1 MEKYDPKN
9 IEKKWQKMWEEE
21 KLNLATDDT
30 TKDKLYVL
38 DMFPYP
44 SGDGLHLG
52 HTENYVATDIYS
64 RYFRMK
70 EKNVLHPIGWDAFGL
85 PAENFAIKTGV
96 HPNIKTHENIK
107 NFTRQIHELGASYD
121 WSREIDTS
129 SPEYYAWTQWWF
141 LFLYENGWAYKKKAK
156 VNWCESCKTVLANE
170 QVENGVCERCKNTV
184 IQKDLEQWFFKI
196 TDFADDLINDLD
208 TVDWPE
214 STKANQ
220 KHWIG
225 RSVGVQ
231 FDMPVAGTET
241 KIPVYTT
248 RVDTVFGM
256 TYVVVAPESE
266 LVQTL
271 LEKVSNKEEVEACIL
286 AASKKTELERTE
298 LAKEKTGVEL
308 KGVVAVNPFN
318 DKEVPVFIGDYVLA
332 NYGTGAVMAVP
343 AHDER
348 DFEFAQKYDLP
359 IVQSIKP
366 EPLGHMSRNAEDVTM
381 GGGDVLEVKVDG
393 CFTVDGTLVESGD
406 FTGLSSAE
414 AREKMGEW
422 VEKQKIGTRKV
433 NYRLRDWLVSRQ
445 RYWGAPIPVVYDPEG
460 KAHPV
465 PKEHL
470 PWLLPTDVEFKPT
483 GISPLADSKELKER
497 TEKLFGKGWTPEI
510 DTMDTFVC
518 SSWYYFRYA
527 DPKNE
532 KEFASPGAIKQWL
545 PVDMYMGGAE
555 HTVLHLMY
563 ARFFTK
569 ALHKKGL
576 IDFNEPFLKLRHQG
590 MILAEDGRKMSKSL
604 GNVVNPDS
612 VIETYG
618 ADTLRLHIMFMGPLE
633 DMKPW
638 SPGTILGSRRFVE
651 KVWRLA
657 SRVQEGVSVNE
668 ALLHKTIQKVGND
681 IETLSYNTAI
691 SALMILVSD
700 MEKQEGVSQESFE
713 MVLKLIAPFAPHVAE
728 ELWHSLGHEDS
739 IHTQTWPTF
748 DLSKTVDDIV
758 TYAVQ
763 INGKVRDEIEVAADM
778 SQPEIESRAM
788 ASEKVQQWME
798 GRTPKKVIFVKG
810 RLVNI
815 VV

>member
-1 MEKYDPKN
+1 MEHYDPKN
-9 IEKKWQKMWEEE
+9 IEKKWQEKWEKDELSKAQEGSSKEKM
-21 KLNLATDDT
+21 
-30 TKDKLYVL
+30 YVL

-70 EKNVLHPIGWDAFGL
+70 GKNVLHPIGWDAFGL

-96 HPNIKTHENIK
+96 HPNEKTHENIK

-129 SPEYYAWTQWWF
+129 SPEYYKWTQWWF
-141 LFLYENGWAYKKKAK
+141 LFLYEHGWAYKKKAK
-156 VNWCESCKTVLANE
+156 VNWCDSCKTVLANE
-170 QVENGVCERCKNTV
+170 QAEGGICERCKSEV

-208 TVDWPE
+208 QVDWPE
-214 STKANQ
+214 STKTNQ
-220 KHWIG
+220 RNWIG
-225 RSVGVQ
+225 RSTGVQ
-231 FDMPVAGTET
+231 FDLDVKDSNE
-241 KIPVYTT
+241 KISVYTT

-256 TYVVVAPESE
+256 TYVVLAPESE
-266 LVQTL
+266 LAQTL
-271 LEKVSNKEEVEACIL
+271 MQQAENMSEIEAYMS

-298 LAKEKTGVEL
+298 LAKEKTGVEM
-308 KGVVAVNPFN
+308 KGVVAINPFN
-318 DKEVPVFIGDYVLA
+318 GEEVPVFVADYVLA

-348 DFEFAQKYDLP
+348 DFAFAKKYNLP
-359 IVQSIKP
+359 IIESI
-366 EPLGHMSRNAEDVTM
+366 S
-381 GGGDVLEVKVDG
+381 GGDIAQEAY
-393 CFTVDGTLVESGD
+393 TEDGTLVNSND
-406 FTGLSSAE
+406 FTGLTSTE

-422 VEKQKIGTRKV
+422 VEEKKIGTRKV

-445 RYWGAPIPVVYDPEG
+445 RYWGAPIPVVYDPDG

-465 PKEHL
+465 PQEHL
-470 PWLLPTDVEFKPT
+470 PWTLPTDVEFKPT
-483 GISPLADSKELKER
+483 GVSPLAQSQELKER
-497 TEKLFGKGWTPEI
+497 TEKIFGEGWTPEV

-527 DPKNE
+527 DPKNDSA
-532 KEFASPGAIKQWL
+532 FASKEAVRQWM

-569 ALHKKGL
+569 ALHRKGL
-576 IDFNEPFLKLRHQG
+576 IDFNEPFIKLRHQG

-638 SPGTILGSRRFVE
+638 SPGTILGSRRFIE
-651 KVWRLA
+651 KVWRLRE
-657 SRVQEGVSVNE
+657 RVADEGVCDE
-668 ALLHKTIQKVGND
+668 TLLHKTIQKVSSD
-681 IETLSYNTAI
+681 IESLNYNTAI
-691 SALMILVSD
+691 SALMILASD
-700 MEKQEGVSQESFE
+700 FEKRESVSQESYE
-713 MVLKLIAPFAPHVAE
+713 VLLKLIAPFVPHVAD
-728 ELWHSLGHEDS
+728 ELWNGLGHKSS
-739 IHTQTWPTF
+739 IHTQEWPVCDT
-748 DLSKTVDDIV
+748 SKTVDETLTI
-758 TYAVQ
+758 AVQ
-763 INGKVRDEIEVAADM
+763 VNGKVRDTISIAADAAETDVTA
-778 SQPEIESRAM
+778 QAL
-788 ASEKVQQWME
+788 ASEKVQGWLGE
-798 GRTPKKVIFVKG
+798 KDPKKVIYVKG
-810 RLVNI
+810 RLVSI